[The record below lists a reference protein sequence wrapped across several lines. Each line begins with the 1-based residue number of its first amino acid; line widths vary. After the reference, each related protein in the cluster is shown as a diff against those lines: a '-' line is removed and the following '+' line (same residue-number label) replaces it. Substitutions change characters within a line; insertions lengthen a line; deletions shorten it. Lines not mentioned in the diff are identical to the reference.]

1 MTERFETFAW
11 TNSAMCSGGEK
22 ILEKWMWQLKLANP
36 RRSAKLLGQ
45 CFSVPFALHDHCTRM
60 TLCTNRE
67 V

>member
-1 MTERFETFAW
+1 MLGGDCHSIQNNSEVTF
-11 TNSAMCSGGEK
+11 SEK
-22 ILEKWMWQLKLANP
+22 KSKVFFAAIEPAKF
-36 RRSAKLLGQ
+36 AKLLGQ